1 MNDKELV
8 TKMQSYVK
16 GIRNEL
22 TVIEKARQRIERQH
36 ETTLKMLDE
45 DLAAV
50 RTKCP
55 HLETTYHPDA
65 SGNNDSWSECDLCG
79 KEF

>member
-8 TKMQSYVK
+8 HKMQTYVK
-16 GIRNEL
+16 EIRNEL
-22 TVIEKARQRIERQH
+22 AVIEKARARIERQY

-45 DLAAV
+45 DLAAL

-65 SGNNDSWSECDLCG
+65 SGNNDSWNECNLCG
-79 KEF
+79 KEL